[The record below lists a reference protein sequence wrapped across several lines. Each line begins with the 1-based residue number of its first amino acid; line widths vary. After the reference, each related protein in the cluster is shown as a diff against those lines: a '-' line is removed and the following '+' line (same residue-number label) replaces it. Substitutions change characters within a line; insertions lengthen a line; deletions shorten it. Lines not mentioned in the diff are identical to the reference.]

1 MAGDENLKVRIRN
14 AEGKYLSGELKSP
27 RFTDDPLVALVFDYH
42 RHKVAEQLKNLEET
56 SPMVLEA
63 EPIDLEGIY
72 ETGDGCSRLVCRSA
86 AQGIHIVL
94 VTRIFARLRIW
105 ASYVA
110 MVFASLVSF
119 LFFRFP
125 FNFTRVR
132 GRNNIPRRGER
143 VLFVSNHTTMYDS
156 FLIGVAAYFPEN
168 IFYPSLPFMNFAA
181 RENFFGTWF
190 SKTLFTLL
198 RTVPVER
205 RDHPWLMRKYVD
217 FLERNNLLIFYQGTR
232 SDDLSLIKNGPAYA
246 IAHTRSAIAVIPVYH
261 HGIERIFSNGG
272 PKTRG
277 LWRWLPRSIFRRP
290 IVMFGQPIDFSECF
304 RITAAR
310 ERITAINQR
319 IVASMASLK
328 SLAAA

>member
-1 MAGDENLKVRIRN
+1 M
-14 AEGKYLSGELKSP
+14 
-27 RFTDDPLVALVFDYH
+27 
-42 RHKVAEQLKNLEET
+42 
-56 SPMVLEA
+56 
-63 EPIDLEGIY
+63 
-72 ETGDGCSRLVCRSA
+72 
-86 AQGIHIVL
+86 L
-94 VTRIFARLRIW
+94 VTRILTRLRVW

-110 MVFASLVSF
+110 MVAAGLVAF

-132 GRNNIPRRGER
+132 GRNNIPRRGEG

-156 FLIGVAAYFPEN
+156 FLIAVAAYFPEN
-168 IFYPSLPFMNFAA
+168 ILYPSLPFMNFAA
-181 RENFFGTWF
+181 RENYFRTWF

-205 RDHPWLMRKYVD
+205 RDHPWLMRKYVE
-217 FLERNNLLIFYQGTR
+217 FLERHNLLIFYQGTR
-232 SDDLSLIKNGPAYA
+232 SDDLSVIKSGPAYV
-246 IAHTRSAIAVIPVYH
+246 IAHTQAPITVIPVYH
-261 HGIERIFSNGG
+261 DGIERISSKGG

-304 RITAAR
+304 RITKTR

-319 IVASMASLK
+319 IVASIVCLH
-328 SLAAA
+328 SLAAASPAQAQ

>member
-1 MAGDENLKVRIRN
+1 M
-14 AEGKYLSGELKSP
+14 
-27 RFTDDPLVALVFDYH
+27 
-42 RHKVAEQLKNLEET
+42 
-56 SPMVLEA
+56 
-63 EPIDLEGIY
+63 
-72 ETGDGCSRLVCRSA
+72 
-86 AQGIHIVL
+86 L
-94 VTRIFARLRIW
+94 VTRIFGRLRIW

-110 MVFASLVSF
+110 MVSTGFVSF

-156 FLIGVAAYFPEN
+156 FLIAVAAYFPEN
-168 IFYPSLPFMNFAA
+168 ILYPSLPFMNFAA
-181 RENFFGTWF
+181 RENFFRTWF

-205 RDHPWLMRKYVD
+205 RDHPWLMRNYVD

-232 SDDLSLIKNGPAYA
+232 SDDLSVIKNGPAYA
-246 IAHTRSAIAVIPVYH
+246 IAHTQSPITVIPVYH
-261 HGIERIFSNGG
+261 HGIERIFSKGG

-277 LWRWLPRSIFRRP
+277 LWRWLPRSLFRRP

-304 RITAAR
+304 RIPETR

-319 IVASMASLK
+319 IVASIVSLQ
-328 SLAAA
+328 SLAAASPAQPQ

>member
-1 MAGDENLKVRIRN
+1 VP
-14 AEGKYLSGELKSP
+14 GE
-27 RFTDDPLVALVFDYH
+27 A
-42 RHKVAEQLKNLEET
+42 
-56 SPMVLEA
+56 
-63 EPIDLEGIY
+63 
-72 ETGDGCSRLVCRSA
+72 SA
-86 AQGIHIVL
+86 AGVIPSARTHIML
-94 VTRIFARLRIW
+94 GTRIVSRLRIW

-110 MVFASLVSF
+110 MVSAGFVSF

-125 FNFTRVR
+125 FNFTCVR

-156 FLIGVAAYFPEN
+156 FLIAVAAYFPEH

-181 RENFFGTWF
+181 RENFFSTWF

-205 RDHPWLMRKYVD
+205 RDHPWLMRRYAS

-232 SDDLSLIKNGPAYA
+232 SDDLSVIKNGPAYA
-246 IAHTRSAIAVIPVYH
+246 IAHTQSPITVIPVFH
-261 HGIERIFSNGG
+261 QGIERIFSKGG
-272 PKTRG
+272 PKTNG

-304 RITAAR
+304 RITEAR

-319 IVASMASLK
+319 IVASIVCLQ
-328 SLAAA
+328 SLASISPTQPQ

>member
-1 MAGDENLKVRIRN
+1 MQPDSLPA
-14 AEGKYLSGELKSP
+14 AEEMHLVLAKS
-27 RFTDDPLVALVFDYH
+27 
-42 RHKVAEQLKNLEET
+42 
-56 SPMVLEA
+56 
-63 EPIDLEGIY
+63 
-72 ETGDGCSRLVCRSA
+72 
-86 AQGIHIVL
+86 
-94 VTRIFARLRIW
+94 IFGRLRIW

-110 MVFASLVSF
+110 MVTAGFVCF

-132 GRNNIPRRGER
+132 GRKNIPRRGER

-168 IFYPSLPFMNFAA
+168 IIYPSLPFMNFAA
-181 RENFFGTWF
+181 RENFFRTWF
-190 SKTLFTLL
+190 FRTLFSLL

-232 SDDLSLIKNGPAYA
+232 SEDLSLIKNGPAYA
-246 IAHTRSAIAVIPVYH
+246 IAHTRSPITVVPVYH
-261 HGIERIFSNGG
+261 QGIERIFSKGG

-290 IVMFGQPIDFSECF
+290 IVMFGQPIDFSECLG
-304 RITAAR
+304 ITETR
-310 ERITAINQR
+310 ERIRAINQR
-319 IVASMASLK
+319 IVASMVLLR
-328 SLAAA
+328 SLATASPAQP